1 MKRIGL
7 IGVGRMGHGIAGCL
21 LRQGLELTL
30 LEHPGNQPLEALLA
44 AGASTATSPA
54 VLAGTVDAVILCVTG
69 SPEVEAVVL
78 GPGGVL
84 EGLRTGGVVIDCSTA
99 LPDSTVRVAA
109 AVQAQGGRFL
119 DAAMTRTPK
128 EAAEGR
134 LNLLVGGSPELFEH
148 CRPLLERFAE
158 HIVHAGPVGSG
169 HRLKLL
175 HNYVSLGSVALLAEA
190 AACAART
197 GVDTGAFVQA
207 LAVGGGW
214 GAALQRLEPYLA
226 RGDSSNLQFSI
237 ANARKDLGY
246 YNRMASDAGRD
257 RTIAA
262 AVEQTID
269 RACSE
274 GDPQALLPEL
284 VDRIAAR
291 ARPGRA

>member
-1 MKRIGL
+1 M
-7 IGVGRMGHGIAGCL
+7 
-21 LRQGLELTL
+21 
-30 LEHPGNQPLEALLA
+30 
-44 AGASTATSPA
+44 
-54 VLAGTVDAVILCVTG
+54 
-69 SPEVEAVVL
+69 
-78 GPGGVL
+78 
-84 EGLRTGGVVIDCSTA
+84 
-99 LPDSTVRVAA
+99 
-109 AVQAQGGRFL
+109 
-119 DAAMTRTPK
+119 
-128 EAAEGR
+128 
-134 LNLLVGGSPELFEH
+134 
-148 CRPLLERFAE
+148 
-158 HIVHAGPVGSG
+158 
-169 HRLKLL
+169 
-175 HNYVSLGSVALLAEA
+175 SLGSVALLAEA

-214 GAALQRLEPYLA
+214 GVALQRLEPYLA

-262 AVEQTID
+262 AVERTID

-291 ARPGRA
+291 AIPGQA

>member
-21 LRQGLELTL
+21 LRHGFELTL
-30 LEHPGNQPLEALLA
+30 LEHPGNQPLDALLA
-44 AGASTATSPA
+44 AGASTARSPA
-54 VLAGTVDAVILCVTG
+54 DVARGADAVILCVTG

-78 GPGGVL
+78 GPDGVL
-84 EGLRTGGVVIDCSTA
+84 EGLGPGGVVVDCSTA
-99 LPDSTVRVAA
+99 LPDSTLRVAA
-109 AVQAQGGRFL
+109 AVQRAGGRFL

-134 LNLLVGGSPELFEH
+134 LNLLVGGPPDLFAQ

-197 GVDTGAFVQA
+197 GVDAEAFVQA

-257 RTIAA
+257 RTIAD
-262 AVEQTID
+262 AVEQTIEQ
-269 RACSE
+269 ACRE

-291 ARPGRA
+291 TDSGRA